1 MLDKAKPTLDSLGLS
16 SPFISPLDLCYVTWY
31 LHSFRPQRMRQ
42 VEQIG
47 LGNGYLMTLGETCSP
62 GMQTWGRGGEG
73 QEDADCP

>member
-1 MLDKAKPTLDSLGLS
+1 MLDKAKPALGSLGLS

-47 LGNGYLMTLGETCSP
+47 FGNGYLMTLFPWNAGL
-62 GMQTWGRGGEG
+62 GVGWGGTRG
-73 QEDADCP
+73 C

>member
-1 MLDKAKPTLDSLGLS
+1 MLDKAKPALGSLGLS
-16 SPFISPLDLCYVTWY
+16 SPLISPLDLCYVTWY

-42 VEQIG
+42 DEQIG

-62 GMQTWGRGGEG
+62 GMQAWGRAG